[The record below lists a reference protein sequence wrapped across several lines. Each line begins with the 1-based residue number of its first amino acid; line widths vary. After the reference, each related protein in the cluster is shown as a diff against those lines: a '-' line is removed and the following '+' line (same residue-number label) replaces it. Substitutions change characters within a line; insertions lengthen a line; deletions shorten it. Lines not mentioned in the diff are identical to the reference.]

1 MVGLKQGVGRL
12 EQRDR
17 SREQG
22 RLVEDQACAARVP
35 ANLWSMCLLQM
46 QRQLAG
52 GAGTS
57 CRPAQSHRD
66 EWHNPP
72 MGKLLLQ
79 CPESTNPQPA
89 GSSGSLH
96 KQSAASE
103 HDNGGVWPGIFEHA
117 LQMIFSVSADYA

>member
-57 CRPAQSHRD
+57 CRPAQSDRD

-96 KQSAASE
+96 TSRALPQ
-103 HDNGGVWPGIFEHA
+103 NMTMGVSGRVFLNMHCR
-117 LQMIFSVSADYA
+117 